1 MSRPRPKDAV
11 KAAMRAVSLPP
22 VNILVVDD
30 RPEDQ
35 LVVKSIL
42 DDPLYNLITAQT
54 GAEALR
60 RVLENDYAV
69 ILLDVYLPDMDGFE
83 IASTIKQRERSRD
96 TPIVFLTSLG
106 ADVGALYRGYS
117 VGAVDYLVK
126 PIDQD
131 VLRAKVSIFVD
142 LYRKDL
148 RIKQQAEALIEAN
161 RRARAREVAEL
172 KRDSEKRY
180 RSLAESIPP
189 IVWTAGPDGAVNY
202 FNQRWFDET
211 GQAPEQAE
219 GWGWMAA
226 IHPDDSRER
235 EEQWRAALTSGGI
248 YESECRIRDR
258 EGGYRWHLCRA
269 VPERGK
275 SGQVIGWLGTYT
287 DCDDLKRAHAVA
299 ELGRGRSELLAAASS
314 LLSSSLDYRTSL
326 ERAARLTVPRL
337 ADWCVIDVLA
347 EGPNESGVTELE
359 PPLVVHSSPELEE
372 RVRELRRR
380 YPPAGGSGGWLTNVL
395 ETGRAELVRKITPD
409 VMRALGHDDT
419 HLRLLTELGPESVM
433 CVPMVTRERTIGTM
447 TLVSSTSGKNYDE
460 ADLAMARDLAHRAA
474 IAIDN
479 SRLYRAA
486 QRAVALRD
494 EFLSIASHE
503 LRTPLTSLLLQLQT
517 LSRMMVDEEPKVTV
531 KLDKAV
537 QQTRRL
543 EKLIEN
549 LLDVSRI
556 ISGKLT
562 LEIEDVDAA
571 ELVRDVAE
579 RFADEAARAEC
590 PIQVEL
596 KSAPYGHW
604 DRVRLEQVVTN
615 LLSNAVRYA
624 PGGAILV
631 RVEED
636 EGVARLS
643 VIDHGVG
650 IAPDALGRIFGRFE
664 RAADGPH
671 HGGLGLGLYIT
682 RSIVEAHGGQIR
694 VSSQVGQGSRF
705 VVELP
710 LEPPLMLTGPPLG
723 ASARSG
729 EEPAKTSAAPTSGRG
744 AEGRP

>member
-1 MSRPRPKDAV
+1 MGRLGSKDSI
-11 KAAMRAVSLPP
+11 KGAMRVIAAPV

-30 RPEDQ
+30 RAEDQ

-54 GAEALR
+54 GADALK

-83 IASTIKQRERSRD
+83 IASIIKQRERSRD
-96 TPIVFLTSLG
+96 TPIIFLTSLG

-126 PIDQD
+126 PIDAD

-142 LYRKDL
+142 LYRKDV

-161 RRARAREVAEL
+161 RRARVREVAEV

-180 RSLAESIPP
+180 RELAEAIPP
-189 IVWTAGPDGAVNY
+189 VVWTAAPDGAVNY
-202 FNQRWFDET
+202 FNQRWFEQT
-211 GQAPEQAE
+211 GQSPEQAE

-226 IHPDDSRER
+226 VHPDDSRAR
-235 EEQWRAALTSGGI
+235 EQQWREALATGGI

-269 VPERGK
+269 VPERGRN
-275 SGQVIGWLGTYT
+275 GQVIGWLGTYT
-287 DCDDLKRAHAVA
+287 DCDDLKRAHAAA
-299 ELGRGRSELLAAASS
+299 EGARRRSELLAAASS
-314 LLSSSLDYRTSL
+314 VLSSSLDYRTSL

-337 ADWCVIDVLA
+337 ADWCVIDVLSEEA
-347 EGPNESGVTELE
+347 DGGEPVHLE
-359 PPLVVHSSPELEE
+359 PAVLVHSSPELEQ
-372 RVRELRRR
+372 RLRELRRH
-380 YPPAGGSGGWLTNVL
+380 YPSVNGPLGSGWLTDVL
-395 ETGRAELVRKITPD
+395 ATGKPELIRKVTAD
-409 VMRALGHDDT
+409 VVRALTHDET
-419 HLRLLTELGPESVM
+419 HARLLGELGPESVI
-433 CVPMVTRERTIGTM
+433 CVPLVAREKIIGTL
-447 TLVSSTSGKNYDE
+447 TLVSATGGKNYDE
-460 ADLAMARDLAHRAA
+460 SDLAMARDLAHRAA

-517 LSRMMVDEEPKVTV
+517 LSRMMSDEEAKVSN

-543 EKLIEN
+543 EKLIAN

-556 ISGKLT
+556 ISGRLT
-562 LEIEDVDAA
+562 LEIEDVDVA
-571 ELVRDVAE
+571 ELVSDVAE
-579 RFADEAARAEC
+579 RFADEAGRAEC
-590 PIQVEL
+590 DIRIDL
-596 KSAPYGHW
+596 AAAPLGHW
-604 DRVRLEQVVTN
+604 DRLRLEQVVTN

-624 PGGAILV
+624 PGAPIEV
-631 RVEED
+631 RVEAVD
-636 EGVARLS
+636 GLARITVA
-643 VIDHGVG
+643 DHGIG
-650 IAPDALGRIFGRFE
+650 IAPEALGRIFGRFE
-664 RAADGPH
+664 RASDGPH
-671 HGGLGLGLYIT
+671 YGGLGLGLYIT

-694 VSSQVGQGSRF
+694 VTSQMGQGARF

-710 LEPPLMLTGPPLG
+710 LEPPLMLTGPPATG
-723 ASARSG
+723 VAETAARSEAG
-729 EEPAKTSAAPTSGRG
+729 
-744 AEGRP
+744 